1 MIEELAPL
9 IALWQANAVMAGLV
23 FLRIG
28 AMMALLPAF
37 GERSVPARIRLVI
50 TLMFT
55 VLLAPVVADK
65 YPVPDRIEDFVQIG
79 GIEVL
84 AGLAIGILLRM
95 MMLVLQIAGT
105 IAANSTSLA
114 QIFGGSAAD
123 PQPAMSHILVIAGL
137 ALAAMSGLHVK
148 LVMAMASS
156 YDLFPPG
163 LRIDTEG
170 LTSWGTAHIAHAF
183 ALSFTLAAP
192 FVITS
197 VIYNL
202 ALGAINRAMPQL
214 MVAFVG
220 APAITFAGLVL
231 MLFSAPL
238 ILAVWLRAL
247 DETLMTL
254 GVR

>member
-1 MIEELAPL
+1 MIEGLAPL
-9 IALWQANAVMAGLV
+9 VELWQAQAVVAGLV

-37 GERSVPARIRLVI
+37 GERSVPARIRLGI

-55 VLLAPVVADK
+55 VLVAPAVLDRYPEIDTMDTLLALA
-65 YPVPDRIEDFVQIG
+65 G
-79 GIEVL
+79 LEVL
-84 AGLAIGILLRM
+84 AGLAIGILLRL
-95 MMLVLQIAGT
+95 MMLVLQMAGT

-148 LVMAMASS
+148 LVLAMISS
-156 YDLFPPG
+156 FDLFPPG
-163 LRIDTEG
+163 QRIDTEA
-170 LTSWGTAHIAHAF
+170 LASWGTERVGHAF

-192 FVITS
+192 FIIAS

-220 APAITFAGLVL
+220 APAITFAGLVI
-231 MLFSAPL
+231 MLLSAPL

-247 DETLMTL
+247 DETLITL

>member
-9 IALWQANAVMAGLV
+9 IAFWQANAVISGLV

-55 VLLAPVVADK
+55 VLLAPAVADK
-65 YPVPDRIEDFVQIG
+65 YPTPARIEEFVQIA

-156 YDLFPPG
+156 YDLFQPG
-163 LRIDTEG
+163 LRIDTEA

-231 MLFSAPL
+231 MLFAAPL

>member
-1 MIEELAPL
+1 MV
-9 IALWQANAVMAGLV
+9 ALWQAQAVIACLV
-23 FLRIG
+23 FLRLG

-37 GERSVPARIRLVI
+37 GERSVPVRIRLVI
-50 TLMFT
+50 TVMFT
-55 VLLAPVVADK
+55 VLVTPAVGDRYPDVDRFETLMRLA
-65 YPVPDRIEDFVQIG
+65 

-84 AGLAIGILLRM
+84 AGLAIGILLRL
-95 MMLVLQIAGT
+95 MMLVLQITGT

-137 ALAAMSGLHVK
+137 ALAAISGLHVK
-148 LVMAMASS
+148 LVMAMIGS
-156 YDLFPPG
+156 YDLFQPG
-163 LRIDTEG
+163 LSIDTEA
-170 LTSWGTAHIAHAF
+170 LTTWGTERVGHAF

-192 FVITS
+192 FVIAS

-220 APAITFAGLVL
+220 APAITFAGLVI
-231 MLFSAPL
+231 MLLSAPL
-238 ILAVWLRAL
+238 ILVIWLRAL
-247 DETLMTL
+247 DDALVTL